1 MNQISSFFVRK
12 VRVKDDRGI
21 ALVVAIALMAIVG
34 ILMITMVTVAINES
48 RASGRDRQRSS
59 AVMTAEGQVDSL
71 ISQIQSA
78 PVAQLPCTPAG
89 STTAS
94 IGTDTMTITN
104 TVTYSTAAGAP
115 VTCGAVQTGT
125 QAGLVAIKSV
135 SKSRALAGQPAA
147 IRTVETLVKLTPAY
161 NNTLSKAFYSYGDIT
176 FAGTGSITG
185 PNADLYTNGS
195 VTCNNGTTVDGS
207 IFSQGSVSF
216 NHTNCR
222 AAVDVRAK
230 SGFTTNDATVGG
242 SIFVSSGSISMLHG
256 HLGQQARASGT
267 VTSGTNS
274 GDACVTAGKCFPGD
288 MAVAAPPTEAF
299 PQINFDAATQA
310 AWVAAGY
317 AITILD
323 PSAGF
328 TCGMFGG
335 SGSLNG
341 KVDNA
346 GKWIIDALSA
356 AGTMPKTVLVDKCP
370 SHPVK
375 FQANPQVIA
384 LENDLAIFS
393 NAGFDFSGATTIKSA
408 TADQHNLY
416 LIQPYAAVSA
426 HPCTSQGIAF
436 NSSVTVQNTI
446 SDLLYSPCTIR
457 TANLTSL
464 YGQVYSG
471 GPSQIDNGFN
481 MTFRSL
487 PVFGL
492 SVAGGAI
499 NKYSADILYMRE
511 TTP

>member
-1 MNQISSFFVRK
+1 MMNQISSFFVRK

-78 PVAQLPCTPAG
+78 PVAQLPCPAG

-115 VTCGAVQTGT
+115 VTCLAVQTGT
-125 QAGLVAIKSV
+125 QADLVAIKSV

-207 IFSQGSVSF
+207 IYAQGSVSF
-216 NHTNCR
+216 NNTNCR
-222 AAVDVRAK
+222 ATVDVRAK
-230 SGFTTNDATVGG
+230 SGFNTNDATVGG
-242 SIFVSSGSISMLHG
+242 NIFVSNGSISMLHG
-256 HLGQQARASGT
+256 HLGGAQARARGT
-267 VTSGTNS
+267 VT
-274 GDACVTAGKCFPGD
+274 GDACSPAGKCFPGD
-288 MAVAAPPTEAF
+288 MAVAAPPSEAF
-299 PQINFDAATQA
+299 PQINSDSATIN
-310 AWVAAGY
+310 AWAAAGY
-317 AITILD
+317 TSVVTL
-323 PSAGF
+323 PNSSYP
-328 TCGMFGG
+328 CGMYGG

-341 KVDNA
+341 QVDNA

-370 SHPVK
+370 SQPVK

-393 NAGFDFSGATTIKSA
+393 DGGFDFSGPTTIKSA

-457 TANLTSL
+457 TANLSSL

-471 GPSQIDNGFN
+471 GPSEIDNGFN

>member
-21 ALVVAIALMAIVG
+21 ALVVAIALMALVG

-78 PVAQLPCTPAG
+78 PVAQLPCTP
-89 STTAS
+89 STPATVS
-94 IGTDTMTITN
+94 VGTDAMTITN

-115 VTCGAVQTGT
+115 VTCAAVRTGT
-125 QAGLVAIKSV
+125 QADLVAIKSV

-161 NNTLSKAFYSYGDIT
+161 NNTLSKAFYSYGDLT
-176 FAGTGSITG
+176 FADSGTITG
-185 PNADLYTNGS
+185 PNADVYTSGS
-195 VTCNNGTTVDGS
+195 VICNNGTVIDGS
-207 IFSQGSVSF
+207 IYAQGSVSF

-222 AAVDVRAK
+222 ATVDVRAK
-230 SGFTTNDATVGG
+230 SGFNTNDATVGG
-242 SIFVSSGSISMLHG
+242 NIFVSSGSISMLHG
-256 HLGQQARASGT
+256 HLGGAQARASGT
-267 VTSGTNS
+267 VT
-274 GDACVTAGKCFPGD
+274 GDACSPAGKCFPGD

-310 AWVAAGY
+310 AWAAQGY
-317 AITILD
+317 AITTLD